1 MAAFE
6 TPGLLKRLFLN
17 PLALREIRHACRSW
31 KLVVFLSIYLLIQG
45 ATFAIWIF
53 IKNDKGIFRD
63 PTTVGSGLFITM
75 SIVLVAV
82 VMLVF
87 PAFSSTAIA
96 SEHEKKSFDLLMLT
110 PLSPWEIALG
120 KFMAAAIQASVF
132 LIATVPLFAMANLFG
147 GIQGGVFFVTLWGLV
162 LFSVLIS
169 FIGVYASSLVTRA
182 IPAVLVTYLFAF
194 VIGFIILV
202 VFVTLVA
209 ARGFST
215 MAMPVLSFFA
225 DPTLKE
231 GLFYVGGAT
240 ANCAIYCTFLFLST
254 TNRLKPTSHNK
265 STNMRLFWTTVVVV
279 QPMVIAGYFWFARV
293 PTVGTALGTL
303 ITGTI
308 YLSALL
314 LVPALNFPAEP
325 PLPSRRVRR
334 EMEKLP
340 QGLLNA
346 GGKIFFP
353 GGARGVL
360 HLTLIAVVA
369 YLLLTL
375 TARVCFGALD
385 DRLED
390 RANLLADFG
399 SLISPVINS
408 PASAPMARG
417 ATGGALATVAVAP
430 VPTDGQMREALGNYF
445 EGHFQ
450 GFLMMCAALLATL
463 LVAAQTTWRL
473 SLSGLSRG
481 ICGVLSGLLLAVWVV
496 VPYIAEAIGGTEPTD
511 ERAYMAQF
519 SPIQGA
525 YFGAAAGQAS
535 ANASL
540 VSLGGS
546 THYGAQSSA
555 YTERWLSFVLGA
567 GLLGGSLL
575 LSNLVSHRRVSRLID
590 DALRRGENTGGT
602 APPPGSPLPEP
613 PVQAAYAPLAAP
625 QPQPAADAAM
635 PGPQPPAQPELP
647 PLGEIKTD

>member
-6 TPGLLKRLFLN
+6 TPGVLKRLFLN

-45 ATFAIWIF
+45 AIFAIWIF
-53 IKNDKGIFRD
+53 AKNDKGIFRD
-63 PTTVGSGLFITM
+63 PTSIGSGLFITL

-182 IPAVLVTYLFAF
+182 IPAVLVTYLFSF
-194 VIGFIILV
+194 VIGFVILV
-202 VFVTLVA
+202 VFVSLVA
-209 ARGFST
+209 ARGIST
-215 MAMPVLSFFA
+215 AALPVLSFFS
-225 DPTLKE
+225 DPTLNE
-231 GLFYVGGAT
+231 GIFYVAGAT
-240 ANCAIYCTFLFLST
+240 ANCAVYCTFLFLST

-279 QPMVIAGYFWFARV
+279 QPAVVAGYFWFARI
-293 PTVGTALGTL
+293 PSVGTALGTL
-303 ITGTI
+303 VTGTI
-308 YLSALL
+308 YLAAML
-314 LVPALNFPAEP
+314 LVPALSFPAEP

-346 GGKIFFP
+346 GGRIFYP

-360 HLTLIAVVA
+360 HLTLISVVGF
-369 YLLLTL
+369 LLLVL

-385 DRLED
+385 DRLEE
-390 RANLLADFG
+390 RAKLVADF
-399 SLISPVINS
+399 SEHVLPVISN
-408 PASAPMARG
+408 PTAAPMVHG
-417 ATGGALATVAVAP
+417 AGAIAVP
-430 VPTDGQMREALGNYF
+430 THLTDGQMREAMGKYF
-445 EGHFQ
+445 EGYFQ
-450 GFLMMCAALLATL
+450 GFLMMCGAMLATL
-463 LVAAQTTWRL
+463 LVAAQAAWRL

-481 ICGVLSGLLLAVWVV
+481 VCGVLAGLLLAVWVV
-496 VPYIAEAIGGTEPTD
+496 VPYIAEAIGGSDPSD

-519 SPIQGA
+519 SPVQGA
-525 YFGAAAGQAS
+525 YFGAAAGGAD
-535 ANASL
+535 ARAGL

-546 THYGAQSSA
+546 THYGAQADA
-555 YTERWLSFVLGA
+555 YAERWLSFMLGA
-567 GLLGGSLL
+567 GLIGGGLL
-575 LSNLVSHRRVSRLID
+575 LSNLVSHRRVSRLIGE
-590 DALRRGENTGGT
+590 ALRRGESQS
-602 APPPGSPLPEP
+602 ASPPPGSAL
-613 PVQAAYAPLAAP
+613 
-625 QPQPAADAAM
+625 
-635 PGPQPPAQPELP
+635 PQPPAPSWAAPETPATPAQPPVAAAPVAPDQPELP
-647 PLGEIKTD
+647 PMGEIKTD